1 MPSLYSGMKIHA
13 VPFASFSLE
22 RHKPQFHTWSL
33 HLLSFMET
41 KITSIFG
48 IVEHVA
54 PTRAGLEKQ
63 VNWLLNGEYSS
74 STEHDRNIRMQRGS
88 ITTIYTYSTA
98 LYHLCFFKTH
108 SQRQCI

>member
-1 MPSLYSGMKIHA
+1 
-13 VPFASFSLE
+13 
-22 RHKPQFHTWSL
+22 
-33 HLLSFMET
+33 MET

-63 VNWLLNGEYSS
+63 VNWLLDSEYSS

-98 LYHLCFFKTH
+98 LHHLCFFLKLIH
-108 SQRQCI
+108 KDNVFNELKRFLYLYFKKDAAR